1 MKRGEKIKV
10 TLRFHSGL
18 ARKMVVPLIKV
29 VNSRERSRCE
39 KGRCNVWS
47 LRSPMTLPSIDVKQA
62 NENLDVDT
70 MRGRVKAEDGN
81 LNDCPHSL

>member
-1 MKRGEKIKV
+1 
-10 TLRFHSGL
+10 
-18 ARKMVVPLIKV
+18 
-29 VNSRERSRCE
+29 
-39 KGRCNVWS
+39 
-47 LRSPMTLPSIDVKQA
+47 MTLPSIDVKQA